1 MSSRTHSAK
10 VAVGVFAG
18 VLSIAGVAAAAAGGH
33 LPDAA
38 QDAVSHAAS
47 HAGISLPNSDN
58 HGKSGDAHNGVTPT
72 VHSNVTPPPCPNDA
86 TSHGAYVS
94 LVAQST
100 VTGTANS
107 DTSGNHGA
115 VVSAA
120 AQSDCGKSG
129 GNGPPVTSTE
139 HSSVTNHSSTHKSSE
154 GESNSE
160 GAGPAITATEHASDS
175 GTNTAATTHTSDGL
189 SHRP

>member
-10 VAVGVFAG
+10 VAVGLFAG

-47 HAGISLPNSDN
+47 HVGLSVQDSN
-58 HGKSGDAHNGVTPT
+58 GKAHDGVTGT
-72 VHSNVTPPPCPNDA
+72 VHSDVTPPPCPNDA

-94 LVAQST
+94 SVAQST
-100 VTGTANS
+100 TTGTAQS

-120 AQSDCGKSG
+120 AHSDCGKSG
-129 GNGPPVTSTE
+129 GNGPSVTGTE
-139 HSSVTNHSSTHKSSE
+139 HSSVSDNSSTKPHKSSE

-175 GTNTAATTHTSDGL
+175 GTGDAATIHSSDGL
-189 SHRP
+189 THRP

>member
-18 VLSIAGVAAAAAGGH
+18 VLSIAGAAAAAAGGH

-47 HAGISLPNSDN
+47 HAGISLPNSDT
-58 HGKSGDAHNGVTPT
+58 HGKEHNGVTPT
-72 VHSNVTPPPCPNDA
+72 VHSNVTPPPCPNDV

-94 LVAQST
+94 SVAQST
-100 VTGTANS
+100 VTGTAGS

-120 AQSDCGKSG
+120 A
-129 GNGPPVTSTE
+129 
-139 HSSVTNHSSTHKSSE
+139 
-154 GESNSE
+154 
-160 GAGPAITATEHASDS
+160 
-175 GTNTAATTHTSDGL
+175 
-189 SHRP
+189 